1 MEEES
6 KAIKEVAKT
15 TGKAIDTAR
24 EAGGF
29 ISKFIAGPLEQGVG
43 IFEDKLKYIRW
54 ERQVRL
60 MQRAEDFL
68 RLSGLEAPTRPVPMK
83 IAIPIMQGATLEEDD
98 TLQDR
103 WAALLVNAGNS
114 SFSGE
119 IRRSYASI
127 LEQLTPLDAQIL
139 DVIYSLP
146 FDQSQH
152 TGIVT
157 EKLPDSARIPEDK
170 EQEETKAPPDE
181 VIIALSNLARLGCL
195 RPGMTWGGGESF
207 RKVNPTIAGKAFVS
221 ACSVQGT

>member
-1 MEEES
+1 MEEQS

-60 MQRAEDFL
+60 MQRVEDFL

-83 IAIPIMQGATLEEDD
+83 IAIPIMQGATLEEDN

-152 TGIVT
+152 AGIVT
-157 EKLPDSARIPEDK
+157 EELPDRARIPEDK
-170 EQEETKAPPDE
+170 EQEEIKAPPEE
-181 VIIALSNLARLGCL
+181 VIITLSNLARLGCL
-195 RPGMTWGGGESF
+195 RPSITWGGGESF

-221 ACSVQGT
+221 ACSVQGN